1 MEMLLILAILG
12 AVVAAIVIGG
22 FFALIALTC
31 LIYVISHVYP
41 WLRRI
46 AVWCARPEN
55 LFAFLIL
62 AIVLIILIVI
72 VAILLR
78 FTLLLIL
85 IIYPLLLFLPVY
97 LGIVVWI
104 IRLIRWLYSHYSDWI
119 AGLYTA
125 IRLQIIKF
133 KINVDMQKE
142 TDWKVKWSET
152 KKKLSEEAEQARR
165 NISRR
170 GK

>member
-1 MEMLLILAILG
+1 MESILILVLLG

-55 LFAFLIL
+55 LFAFIIL
-62 AIVLIILIVI
+62 AIVLIILILI
-72 VAILLR
+72 VAILLH
-78 FTLLLIL
+78 FMLALIL
-85 IIYPLLLFLPVY
+85 IIYPLLLFLPVD

-104 IRLIRWLYSHYSDWI
+104 IRLISWLYDKWRGWLISI
-119 AGLYTA
+119 YTA

-133 KINVDMQKE
+133 KIKVDVQKE
-142 TDWKVKWSET
+142 TDWKIKFEEM
-152 KKKLSEEAEQARR
+152 KNKLSEEAKQARQK
-165 NISRR
+165 ISRR
-170 GK
+170 K